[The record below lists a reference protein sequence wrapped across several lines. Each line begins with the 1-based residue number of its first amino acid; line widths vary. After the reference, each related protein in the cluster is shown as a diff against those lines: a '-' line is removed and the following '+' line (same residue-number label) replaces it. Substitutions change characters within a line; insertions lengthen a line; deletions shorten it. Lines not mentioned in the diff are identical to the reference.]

1 MFSSRGTVR
10 YEKRGQGY
18 RDVEKV
24 GKHCY
29 TRFDVL
35 TVEATSVTVF
45 WNATCILGHNF
56 GHF

>member
-24 GKHCY
+24 GKHWCTAIKTPKY
-29 TRFDVL
+29 ESKHVA
-35 TVEATSVTVF
+35 VIVF
-45 WNATCILGHNF
+45 LKTNSWV
-56 GHF
+56 